1 MKKTPFEINAKQEGK
16 RALVRI
22 VGEIGWDTDSNL
34 FRQVIDDL
42 VADGCTE
49 AHLYINSPGGSCFD
63 AAEIVNILSAFNGNI
78 TGEGGAL
85 VASAATYI
93 AAHCKTF
100 AMPENGQFMV
110 HKPKGGVYGTVAEI
124 TNFLKLLQDVD
135 NDYYGILSALAK
147 DKTNFTNKWNAGD
160 WWMTATEAKEAGF
173 ITEVR
178 ERVKIDRDTEA
189 MIRACA
195 EQRKQPELL
204 NQYNLNM
211 DFLRTTAQ
219 TLGLPD
225 NATEEQV
232 RTAINAGIKAVNDL
246 AALKKEI
253 ADKEKALKAEKIK
266 AALDKAIAEKRIKA
280 DARGDWEEM
289 LNTNLEKGLKA
300 LEAIQPVQKLS
311 IGLQSGKTPVTA
323 TSTVTY
329 EGKTFEELRD
339 ENPEALA
346 ALLESDQE
354 TYDALYDNYLKR
366 NKLNEK

>member
-22 VGEIGWDTDSNL
+22 VGEIGWDTDSNS
-34 FRQVIDDL
+34 FRQLIDDL

-49 AHLYINSPGGSCFD
+49 AHIYINSPGGSCFD
-63 AAEIVNILSAFNGNI
+63 AAEIVNILSAFNGNL

-100 AMPENGQFMV
+100 SMPENGQFMV
-110 HKPKGGVYGTVAEI
+110 HKPKGGAYGTVAEI
-124 TNFLKLLQDVD
+124 TNYLKLLQDVD
-135 NDYYGILSALAK
+135 NDNFSTLSALVK
-147 DKTNFTNKWNAGD
+147 DKENFTNKWNAGD
-160 WWMTATEAKEAGF
+160 WWMTAAEAKEAGF

-178 ERVKIDRDTEA
+178 ERAKIDRTTEA

-195 EQRKQPELL
+195 EQRKHPELT

-211 DFLRTTAQ
+211 DFLRTTAH
-219 TLGLPD
+219 TLGLPE
-225 NATEEQV
+225 NATEEQ
-232 RTAINAGIKAVNDL
+232 INAAIVEAKKAKDELV
-246 AALKKEI
+246 ALRKEI
-253 ADKEKALKAEKIK
+253 SDKEKAAKSEKIK
-266 AALDKAIAEKRIKA
+266 AALDKAVSDKRIKA

-289 LNTNLEKGLKA
+289 LNANFEKGVKA

-311 IGLQSGKTPVTA
+311 AGLTSGKTTVAA
-323 TSTVTY
+323 TGTVTH

-346 ALLESDQE
+346 ALMDDDSEA
-354 TYDALYDNYLKR
+354 YDALYENYLKR
-366 NKLNEK
+366 NKLKEQ